1 MPRFSKG
8 TTSLS
13 QTQPADPAFGGRARR
28 FLLRGEPWILF
39 DAIGGGSTD
48 PALAAAM
55 VDGYGV
61 RWPVTPEN
69 NPLLM
74 SADPADRFSAILL
87 LMFFCLAVFG
97 LMRRSAV
104 ERTSLY
110 RRNVRGDK
118 IFLAELSLIGR
129 FHLVEQFLF
138 YRRRHRQRFSA
149 TLSAGYQTMWF
160 SGRGTTH
167 VFTATGDLGRVLA
180 PCTIEGAYVETAI
193 SVHLRRLAVAASLEE
208 GR

>member
-61 RWPVTPEN
+61 RWPVTPES

-74 SADPADRFSAILL
+74 SADPALGQIAPIIEPAQFLQ
-87 LMFFCLAVFG
+87 AVIVDPA
-97 LMRRSAV
+97 RDIV
-104 ERTSLY
+104 ERVS
-110 RRNVRGDK
+110 
-118 IFLAELSLIGR
+118 
-129 FHLVEQFLF
+129 
-138 YRRRHRQRFSA
+138 
-149 TLSAGYQTMWF
+149 
-160 SGRGTTH
+160 
-167 VFTATGDLGRVLA
+167 
-180 PCTIEGAYVETAI
+180 
-193 SVHLRRLAVAASLEE
+193 
-208 GR
+208 